1 MDNTSTPSFEIP
13 KSSEHLERSE
23 FNPDKDPSLSV
34 EASREVLPAPSF
46 GTNDPAALTN
56 IPSDQQ
62 TAQPV
67 VTSGQPTTATPVVV
81 ADDVD
86 VMEKEWVERAK
97 KVIAMTSHDPY
108 TESKEIA
115 KLKASYMKQRF
126 KKDIPLAEG
135 GK

>member
-1 MDNTSTPSFEIP
+1 
-13 KSSEHLERSE
+13 
-23 FNPDKDPSLSV
+23 V

-62 TAQPV
+62 TAQSV
-67 VTSGQPTTATPVVV
+67 VTSGQPTAATPVVV

-97 KVIAMTSHDPY
+97 KVIAMTSQDPY